1 MKKYHAPLAAA
12 VTALA
17 LAAAPAQADT
27 IWNFSYSGS
36 GVAASGSFETLGD
49 GSTPSL
55 VEWISGTY
63 SDGTT
68 VNGALSLVPTTQPGV
83 NDSADGF
90 YTYDNLYGGPT
101 RISADGLLFLA
112 GTQEIDL
119 YLDDVLSITNVT
131 TYDNGVTFNF
141 TAVNFT
147 AVPAVVPVVPE
158 PGAFAMLLAG
168 LGVLGAVRRQRKS
181 A

>member
-1 MKKYHAPLAAA
+1 MKMHHGPLAAA
-12 VTALA
+12 AMALA

-27 IWNFSYSGS
+27 LWHFTYSGT
-36 GVAASGSFETLGD
+36 GVSASGSFETMGD

-55 VEWISGTY
+55 VEWVTGTY

-101 RISADGLLFLA
+101 RLSADGLLLLA
-112 GTQEIDL
+112 GTQEINV
-119 YLDDVLSITNVT
+119 YLDDVLGITNVT
-131 TYDNGVTFNF
+131 TYDDGVTFNY

-147 AVPAVVPVVPE
+147 AVPVVPE
-158 PGAFAMLLAG
+158 PGAFALLVAG
-168 LGVLGAVRRQRKS
+168 LGVLGAVGRRRS
-181 A
+181 ARS